1 MSRGR
6 CFSLMRIKFSIFQP
20 PFQFS
25 SRIAIENFHSER
37 IKRHLLRKHI
47 IISVNSFRIKSFRRK
62 KSNIRKFR
70 NCGVVTFS
78 SYNRKEQKRNRSKI
92 SILLDLAQQRREA
105 CIQNVPRATWIAL
118 WDVFNATK
126 AASTS
131 FAQTKILASTDFNFR
146 TEWFHSKVNE
156 QRVHIYIYIN
166 IFQIFSA
173 KRIYHLRNMYTGC
186 PKNIQTTF
194 SLFASR
200 LC

>member
-1 MSRGR
+1 MDMSRGR

-25 SRIAIENFHSER
+25 SRIAIENFLSER

-146 TEWFHSKVNE
+146 TE
-156 QRVHIYIYIN
+156 
-166 IFQIFSA
+166 
-173 KRIYHLRNMYTGC
+173 
-186 PKNIQTTF
+186 
-194 SLFASR
+194 
-200 LC
+200 